1 MSQIPNDDHELV
13 AFLKQHRPQAPPP
26 DPALESRLLDAIDAL
41 PRQENLVPF
50 RRSQPRARRSS
61 LVWLVPPTLAA
72 GLVASILGYRV
83 LVPAKPSATDLAS
96 LQAFMESNWQGT
108 VNSSS
113 TDEELPLFNEGT
125 TN

>member
-13 AFLKQHRPQAPPP
+13 AFLKQHRPQAPPA
-26 DPALESRLLDAIDAL
+26 DSALEARLFDAIDAL
-41 PRQENLVPF
+41 PPQENLVPF
-50 RRSQPRARRSS
+50 RRSQPRTRRS

-83 LVPAKPSATDLAS
+83 LVPAKPTATDLAS

>member
-1 MSQIPNDDHELV
+1 MSQFPNDDHELV

-26 DPALESRLLDAIDAL
+26 DPALESRLFDTIDAL
-41 PRQENLVPF
+41 PTQQNVVVF
-50 RRSQPRARRSS
+50 QRSQPRVRRS

-72 GLVASILGYRV
+72 GLVATLVGYHT

>member
-1 MSQIPNDDHELV
+1 MSQIPHDDQELV

-26 DPALESRLLDAIDAL
+26 DPALESRLFDAIDAL
-41 PRQENLVPF
+41 PPQEKLVPF

-72 GLVASILGYRV
+72 GLVASIISYQAM
-83 LVPAKPSATDLAS
+83 VPAKPNATELAN
-96 LQAFMESNWQGT
+96 LQAFVESNWQGT

-113 TDEELPLFNEGT
+113 TDEELPVFNEGT

>member
-1 MSQIPNDDHELV
+1 MSQFPNDDQELV
-13 AFLKQHRPQAPPP
+13 AFLQQHRPQAPPP
-26 DPALESRLLDAIDAL
+26 DPALESRLFDAIDAL
-41 PRQENLVPF
+41 PSQDTVVPF
-50 RRSQPRARRSS
+50 RRSQPRARRS
-61 LVWLVPPTLAA
+61 LMWLVPSTIAA
-72 GLVASILGYRV
+72 GLVASVVGYRV

-113 TDEELPLFNEGT
+113 ADEELPLFNEGT